1 MPNEDIEVRITRT
14 GEVFV
19 TVRGATEERLRDY
32 HAFLEE
38 AVGPVHRQVPLNEPD
53 WDRPVEQISEEEKR
67 RRGEQELQY

>member
-19 TVRGATEERLRDY
+19 TVRGASEERLRDY

-38 AVGPVHRQVPLNEPD
+38 TIGPIRRQARLSEPD
-53 WDRPVEQISEEEKR
+53 WERPVEQISEEELR
-67 RRGEQELQY
+67 RQKEQDLQH

>member
-1 MPNEDIEVRITRT
+1 MPNDDIEVRITKK

-38 AVGPVHRQVPLNEPD
+38 TIGPVHRRLRLNEPD
-53 WDRPVEQISEEEKR
+53 WERPVEQTSEDEQR
-67 RRGEQELQY
+67 RQMEQDLQY